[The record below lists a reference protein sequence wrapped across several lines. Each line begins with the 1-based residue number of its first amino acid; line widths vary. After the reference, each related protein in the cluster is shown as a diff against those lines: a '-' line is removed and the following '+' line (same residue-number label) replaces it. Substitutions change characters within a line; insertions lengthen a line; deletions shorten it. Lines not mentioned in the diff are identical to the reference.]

1 MNDLPED
8 KVRSAWSA
16 QTDREGGVDTASMV
30 MAAERRAA
38 RIRRRDRGVYVSAVL
53 IIPSWAAAFVYM
65 PDLRLLSLSGLLAAL
80 WLTWHTYRRSGA
92 RLNSSS
98 FDLPCAEFQR
108 ELIRHELDLYA
119 AMPRWYLPPIVA
131 CQVLIIITLLTNPR
145 FEKDGR
151 FAVGLVMF
159 VGTAT
164 TAIVVTHR
172 RWRHEATELQRE
184 IAALEGGFE
193 S

>member
-16 QTDREGGVDTASMV
+16 QTDRDGGVDTASMG
-30 MAAERRAA
+30 MDAERRAA
-38 RIRRRDRGVYVSAVL
+38 RIRQRDRRIYASAVI
-53 IIPSWAAAFVYM
+53 IIPSWAAVFVLM
-65 PDLRLLSLSGLLAAL
+65 PDLRLLSLSGLLLGL

-92 RLNSSS
+92 RLNGGS

-108 ELIRHELDLYA
+108 ELIQRELDLYA

-131 CQVLIIITLLTNPR
+131 VQAVIIITLLTNPR

-151 FAVGLVMF
+151 FVLGLVMF
-159 VGTAT
+159 VGTVT
-164 TAIVVTHR
+164 TALVVIRR
-172 RWRHEATELQRE
+172 RWQHEAQELERE
-184 IAALEGGFE
+184 LARLD
-193 S
+193 